1 MTRARP
7 DLPDPEGALTAGH
20 VLIDGRVVTNPR
32 SQVRADASVVVK
44 PPRALRGEDKLR
56 AALDGFAIDVTD
68 RECVDLGASAG
79 GFTRVLLE
87 HGARRVFAVDA
98 GHGQLRGELRNHSR
112 VVNLERTNLAD
123 LSAIP
128 RCALIGTVTMDLSY
142 LSVADAAP
150 QIETLPFAP
159 DADLIALV
167 KPMFELGLDSPP
179 EDDPTL
185 RRALDLAVAGVE
197 RLPWHVV
204 GTMASP
210 VTGSKGAREW
220 LLHARRSQRRSVPG
234 GAHTRAPDR
243 LGRMERAV
251 ILEGARTPVGKFLG
265 SFADVPAVELGT
277 VAAREAMRRA
287 NVEPGSIDQTIY
299 GHARQAGNGP
309 NTGRQVSVRAGVP
322 VEVSAYN
329 VNIAC
334 GSGMKAVQ
342 LGAQQVALGDSE
354 VVLAGGMENMTRV
367 PFLLPQMRTGYR
379 LGNAD
384 VVDAMY
390 RDGLLDPLSG
400 LIMGETAEN
409 LVDMYDITREEQD
422 EFALESQQKAR
433 DGAERRAAEIVPV
446 EVPGPKGS
454 TSTVT
459 QDEHP
464 RPDTTAEG
472 LARLEPVFREGGS
485 VTAGNSAGITDG
497 AAALVLMSES
507 RARSEGREPLARILG
522 ISWAGVPPEIMGIG
536 PVPATKK
543 ILEQTG
549 LSLADIDLIEINEA
563 FAAQVIAC
571 ERELKFDRDVLNV
584 NGGGISIGHPIGMS
598 GARIILS
605 LAYEMRARGAALGLA
620 TLCISGGQGLAVIL
634 ERP

>member
-1 MTRARP
+1 
-7 DLPDPEGALTAGH
+7 
-20 VLIDGRVVTNPR
+20 
-32 SQVRADASVVVK
+32 
-44 PPRALRGEDKLR
+44 
-56 AALDGFAIDVTD
+56 
-68 RECVDLGASAG
+68 
-79 GFTRVLLE
+79 
-87 HGARRVFAVDA
+87 
-98 GHGQLRGELRNHSR
+98 
-112 VVNLERTNLAD
+112 
-123 LSAIP
+123 
-128 RCALIGTVTMDLSY
+128 
-142 LSVADAAP
+142 
-150 QIETLPFAP
+150 
-159 DADLIALV
+159 
-167 KPMFELGLDSPP
+167 
-179 EDDPTL
+179 
-185 RRALDLAVAGVE
+185 
-197 RLPWHVV
+197 
-204 GTMASP
+204 
-210 VTGSKGAREW
+210 
-220 LLHARRSQRRSVPG
+220 
-234 GAHTRAPDR
+234 
-243 LGRMERAV
+243 MERAV
-251 ILEGARTPVGKFLG
+251 ILEGARTPVGRFLG

-287 NVEPGSIDQTIY
+287 NVEPESIDQTIY

-309 NTGRQVSVRAGVP
+309 NTGRQVSVKAGVP
-322 VEVSAYN
+322 VEVGAYN

-342 LGAQQVALGDSE
+342 LGAQQVAFGDSE

-367 PFLLPQMRTGYR
+367 PFLLPQMRMGYR

-409 LVDMYDITREEQD
+409 LVDMYDITRLEQD

-433 DGAERRAAEIVPV
+433 DGADRRAAEIVAV
-446 EVPGPKGS
+446 EAPGPKGS

-507 RARSEGREPLARILG
+507 RARSEGREPLARIIG

-571 ERELKFDRDVLNV
+571 ERELKFDRDRLNV

-605 LAYEMRARGAALGLA
+605 LAYEMRARGATLGLA
-620 TLCISGGQGLAVIL
+620 TLCISGGQGLAVVL